1 MLDMIIV
8 SGRMVQV
15 STTVQSTAIMEPSS
29 HDADPIDAIIR
40 ELEPM
45 MAYQRKAMMQAW
57 QDRSVSKLNLVV
69 LMLLENHGPM
79 PMSRLAALVDVS
91 MSNLTGIIDRM
102 EQHALVERV
111 RDDRD
116 RRLVF
121 VRATPRGVERCE
133 EMEGLRREQLRR
145 LLETLDGADHAVVL
159 LAAEALARAV
169 ARLDAAEPGAS

>member
-1 MLDMIIV
+1 MLDMIILA
-8 SGRMVQV
+8 GRMVQV
-15 STTVQSTAIMEPSS
+15 STTVQSTAIVEPSS
-29 HDADPIDAIIR
+29 HGDDAIDAIIR

-79 PMSRLAALVDVS
+79 PMSRLAALIDVS

-121 VRATPRGVERCE
+121 VSATRMGAERCE

-145 LLETLDGADHAVVL
+145 LMETLDGADQAVVL
-159 LAAEALARAV
+159 LAAGALARAV
-169 ARLDAAEPGAS
+169 ARLDAAEPVDS

>member
-1 MLDMIIV
+1 MLDMIIL

-15 STTVQSTAIMEPSS
+15 STTVQSAAIMEPSS
-29 HDADPIDAIIR
+29 HGDDPIDAIIR

-91 MSNLTGIIDRM
+91 LSNLTGIIDRM

-121 VRATPRGVERCE
+121 VRATPTITWRGWRDGGPDGHPHFVY
-133 EMEGLRREQLRR
+133 RRQSILPN
-145 LLETLDGADHAVVL
+145 DSVG
-159 LAAEALARAV
+159 
-169 ARLDAAEPGAS
+169 